1 MNNERVELKEAKFEQ
16 RQQANLDKLL
26 KTLSSKEYFN
36 AKIEYEYRIKKSV
49 NEKGLS
55 INNHFLTFM
64 VGLFNAK
71 FISYAPLDTH
81 YLGLDKIDISI
92 DKSIRSP
99 YVMPCV
105 DKALKLIEGNL
116 KKLFYVQCHS
126 GD

>member
-36 AKIEYEYRIKKSV
+36 TKLEYEYKIKKSV

-55 INNHFLTFM
+55 TNNHFLTFM

-92 DKSIRSP
+92 IIDKSLRN
-99 YVMPCV
+99 VMPRV
-105 DKALKLIEGNL
+105 DKALKLIKDNL
-116 KKLFYVQCHS
+116 KTFILCAKP
-126 GD
+126 